1 MAKQKKQLI
10 DPIQQESMHEKIE
23 LQTGSVEDSAVHSD
37 HSIEGFEDGDVF
49 EDDVKARRFHPDP
62 CPMCITDRPKNT
74 NYSRVYGRDGNVRYI
89 KCHFCKHRY
98 KQTGS

>member
-10 DPIQQESMHEKIE
+10 DPIQQESRNEQINPE
-23 LQTGSVEDSAVHSD
+23 TGSVEDTAVHLD
-37 HSIEGFEDGDVF
+37 HSIEGFEDG
-49 EDDVKARRFHPDP
+49 DVKARRFHPDP
-62 CPMCITDRPKNT
+62 CPMCVTDRPKNS